1 MKITQIILPA
11 FGKNNLSVKNAV
23 CSGGHSAGSLFGSAI
38 SSSIFFVVLLLVSS
52 CASLG
57 QQACLNG
64 QWQDIGFGDGSAG
77 QFVNDSLA
85 SHGKACAKH
94 GVTLN
99 AEEYR
104 DGHSRGLALFCRP
117 ESAYKLAKSEQ
128 IYNYVCPAEYEKDF
142 LVAYTDALT
151 ETLVYLQGEEVYLQ
165 SQLLQA
171 RTRLRFFDRVEGATD
186 ANGVA
191 VNSFVSRASPVS
203 SLFENQVNY
212 KQDRRIRLRNAFNR
226 ANLRLA
232 EIAPELFEVGSQEE
246 VVPQE

>member
-1 MKITQIILPA
+1 MKSTQIILPA
-11 FGKNNLSVKNAV
+11 FGKNILFVKYAV
-23 CSGGHSAGSLFGSAI
+23 GSGRNSIGSLFGSAI
-38 SSSIFFVVLLLVSS
+38 SSSIFFVMLLLVAG
-52 CASLG
+52 CATLG
-57 QQACLNG
+57 QQACLSG
-64 QWQDIGFGDGSAG
+64 QWQDIGYRDGLAG
-77 QFVNDSLA
+77 KLVNDSLA

-104 DGHSRGLALFCRP
+104 DGHVRGLALFCKP
-117 ESAYKLAKSEQ
+117 ENAHTLARSEQ

-151 ETLVYLQGEEVYLQ
+151 ETLSYLQGEEVYLQ

-203 SLFENQVNY
+203 SLFENQINY
-212 KQDRRIRLRNAFNR
+212 KQDRRIRLRNAYNR

-232 EIAPELFEVGSQEE
+232 EIAPELF
-246 VVPQE
+246 VVDPQE

>member
-99 AEEYR
+99 A
-104 DGHSRGLALFCRP
+104 
-117 ESAYKLAKSEQ
+117 
-128 IYNYVCPAEYEKDF
+128 KDF
-142 LVAYTDALT
+142 LVAYTDALA